1 MKWLIFLMF
10 LIYVGTM
17 VFLVYMRIRP
27 AIKKVDRQKRSRRND
42 GKDNEIFEKGE

>member
-17 VFLVYMRIRP
+17 IFLVYMRIKPALKKKKQAQTRP
-27 AIKKVDRQKRSRRND
+27 
-42 GKDNEIFEKGE
+42 EE